1 MNLFKRFFS
10 KKQYITKDIVE
21 EKKISIHITNFI
33 TYAKDICPK
42 LKVRG
47 TKYYIGDIDGYK
59 DVLVY
64 FRVRN
69 SAATIRKPV
78 ESADELIENLSN
90 YENGN
95 IFCKLIEDP
104 NKHILDVFVSQY
116 IDNDGIYAKR
126 YFINFGV
133 PDKNEKYV
141 WGYIQA
147 SDTPEA
153 KELLKYLHIN
163 TFINL

>member
-1 MNLFKRFFS
+1 MNLFKRFFN

-69 SAATIRKPV
+69 SAATIREPV

-95 IFCKLIEDP
+95 IFSKLIEDP
-104 NKHILDVFVSQY
+104 DRYISGVFVDQY
-116 IDNDGIYAKR
+116 INNGIYSKK
-126 YFINFGV
+126 YYINFRV
-133 PDKNEKYV
+133 PDKNGKDV